1 MMTRPGF
8 SAFAAGMIVTA
19 LVAGGCQVTR
29 AGYAT
34 APYQV
39 LHRSGSVEIR
49 SYPPLR
55 LVETST
61 DGDDFMRLF
70 RYISKGNAS
79 ETRIA
84 MTTPVFMT
92 DLGTTHGRMAFVLP
106 EDLTTPPAPSEPGV
120 ELRTTEANTVAVLRF
135 RGGQQGPDGE
145 AARKLTAWMAHE
157 GIPAEGAPVFAYF
170 DPPWI
175 PGFLCRNEVMIR
187 TTWPPP
193 AVSPAPDAGQ
203 RPVASDVGRV
213 ADAR

>member
-1 MMTRPGF
+1 MIRPVF
-8 SAFAAGMIVTA
+8 PVFVAGVVLTA
-19 LVAGGCQVTR
+19 LAAGGCQATR
-29 AGYAT
+29 AGYAS

-39 LHRSGSVEIR
+39 LQRTHSVEIR

-55 LVETST
+55 LAETST
-61 DGDDFMRLF
+61 GGDDFMRLF

-79 ETRIA
+79 ETKIA
-84 MTTPVFMT
+84 MTTPVLMT
-92 DLGTTHGRMAFVLP
+92 DLGTTNGRMAFVLP
-106 EDLTTPPAPSEPGV
+106 EDLEAPPVPSVPGV
-120 ELRTTEANTVAVLRF
+120 ELRRTEPTTVAVLRF

-145 AARKLTAWMAHE
+145 AARTLTAWMARE

-193 AVSPAPDAGQ
+193 AVAPTADAGHGAAVSDAG
-203 RPVASDVGRV
+203 RDAVAR
-213 ADAR
+213 

>member
-1 MMTRPGF
+1 MNRPVF
-8 SAFAAGMIVTA
+8 PVLVASVVLTA
-19 LVAGGCQVTR
+19 LIAGGCQVTR
-29 AGYAT
+29 AGYAS

-39 LHRSGSVEIR
+39 LHRADSVEIR

-55 LVETST
+55 LAETST
-61 DGDDFMRLF
+61 GGDDFMRLF

-79 ETRIA
+79 ETKIA

-92 DLGTTHGRMAFVLP
+92 DLGTTNGRMAFVLP
-106 EDLTTPPAPSEPGV
+106 NDLDAPPVPSVPGV
-120 ELRTTEANTVAVLRF
+120 ELRTTEAATVAVLRF

-145 AARKLTAWMAHE
+145 AARKLTAWMADE

-187 TTWPPP
+187 TSWPPRGVP
-193 AVSPAPDAGQ
+193 QAGGSGQNSAAPESGRTAV
-203 RPVASDVGRV
+203 
-213 ADAR
+213 AR